1 MNTKK
6 KIITA
11 AAVGVATG
19 SVLGVLFA
27 PAKGK
32 DTRKKIT
39 DTGKKISG
47 SVKTTIEKGKEKLT
61 SLKGG
66 NKNATINSV
75 EPIA

>member
-6 KIITA
+6 KIVTA
-11 AAVGVATG
+11 AAVGVAAG

-32 DTRKKIT
+32 DTRKKIQ

-47 SVKTTIEKGKEKLT
+47 TVKNIIEKGKEKLT

-66 NKNATINSV
+66 NKNATIDAV
-75 EPIA
+75 EPFS